1 MPLLVAL
8 ESSFY
13 RIGNSGDTFIKLAV
27 MVEPRTLC
35 TNRYNIALLVG

>member
-8 ESSFY
+8 ESSFF

-27 MVEPRTLC
+27 MVEPRTLS
-35 TNRYNIALLVG
+35 TNRNNIALLVG

>member
-8 ESSFY
+8 QISFF
-13 RIGNSGDTFIKLAV
+13 RIGNSGDTFIKLAL
-27 MVEPRTLC
+27 MVEPQTLS